1 MEKRLARL
9 VSEMEME
16 GEAKRERE
24 AQYRDL
30 EKKMAIVRLEMKE
43 GVRKLEEE
51 QEAKKQVN

>member
-30 EKKMAIVRLEMKE
+30 EKKMAIVRQA
-43 GVRKLEEE
+43 RKRG
-51 QEAKKQVN
+51 AIS